1 MAEEGYQFVCEE
13 AVVLYAGYA
22 RRRVV
27 LLRIK
32 LLRFIDQDWC
42 RLKITKK
49 GRPAVG
55 SALFFPHV

>member
-1 MAEEGYQFVCEE
+1 LAEEGYQFVCEE

-42 RLKITKK
+42 RLKIT
-49 GRPAVG
+49 
-55 SALFFPHV
+55 